1 MSKVKV
7 TKLKVRLSLLGR
19 RKEGH
24 LRRKR
29 KLKPLRRKL
38 VALSIM
44 SGGTKDTSK
53 PMVSALRSIVLSR
66 WRYLIHCLRS
76 LLCKLAGL
84 CNSRNVLHAQLL
96 NLNSHM
102 VNGLISTVHT
112 IVTTCII
119 VFDLA

>member
-38 VALSIM
+38 VASSIM
-44 SGGTKDTSK
+44 SGDTKDTSK
-53 PMVSALRSIVLSR
+53 PMVSALRSLVLLR
-66 WRYLIHCLRS
+66 WSYLIHCLWS
-76 LLCKLAGL
+76 LLGKLAGL
-84 CNSRNVLHAQLL
+84 CNSGNVLHAQLSIL
-96 NLNSHM
+96 SIHNYVLYS
-102 VNGLISTVHT
+102 L
-112 IVTTCII
+112 
-119 VFDLA
+119 